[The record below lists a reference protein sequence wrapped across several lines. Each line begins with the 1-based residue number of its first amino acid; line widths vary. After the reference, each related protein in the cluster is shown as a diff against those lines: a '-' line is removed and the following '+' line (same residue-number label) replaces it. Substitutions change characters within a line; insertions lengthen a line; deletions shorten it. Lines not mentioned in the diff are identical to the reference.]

1 MKFVSTRNPDG
12 PAVSFA
18 EALFNGIAPDGGLY
32 HPVEEPDLRALVR
45 SLGEDASFVDCAA
58 ALIQGLFGEEHDAE
72 SARRLALK
80 AFPFQ
85 PELRSLGPGM
95 ELLELFH
102 GPSCAFKDFGASFL
116 AAAMEDE
123 LIRGAGR
130 SYVPE
135 GRAIILTAT
144 SGDTGSAVAQAFAGR
159 RNIDVV
165 ILYPS
170 GRVSPLQEK
179 QLTTLGGNILALEVQ
194 GSFDDCQRMVKE
206 AFADSRLT
214 DHLTLTSANSINVGR
229 LIPQSFYYVYAFAQL
244 KDREEDELVFC
255 VPSGNFGN
263 LTAGILAWH
272 WGMPVSGFIAATNA
286 NDVVP
291 RYLESGVFTPRP
303 SVRTLANA
311 MDVGN
316 PSNFERL
323 QHLFGDAGA
332 GTGAGTHPM
341 KGLLSARS
349 VSDAVIAA
357 TMKKTWETR
366 GELICP
372 HTAAGVYAAEKYL
385 EAERAE
391 NTLVVTLATAHPAKF
406 VEVCRNAVGIEPEMP
421 EQLAHIL
428 DRPKESVVVENT
440 VAALSRELLGRY
452 S

>member
-1 MKFVSTRNPDG
+1 MKFVSTRNPGG
-12 PAVSFA
+12 PTVSFP
-18 EALFNGIAPDGGLY
+18 EALFRGIAPDGGLY

-45 SLGEDASFVDCAA
+45 SLGEDASYVDCAA
-58 ALIQGLFGEEHDAE
+58 ALIEGLFGEDHDAE
-72 SARRLALK
+72 QARRLALK

-85 PELRSLGPGM
+85 PRLRSLGPGM

-116 AAAMEDE
+116 AATMEEE
-123 LIRGAGR
+123 LLRGGGE
-130 SYVPE
+130 SYIPA

-144 SGDTGSAVAQAFAGR
+144 SGDTGSAVAHAFAGR

-179 QLTTLGGNILALEVQ
+179 QLTTLGGNILALEVR

-206 AFADSRLT
+206 AFSDPDLAGR
-214 DHLTLTSANSINVGR
+214 LTLTSANSINVGR

-244 KDREEDELVFC
+244 REREEDELVFC

-291 RYLESGVFTPRP
+291 RFLETGVFTPRP
-303 SVRTLANA
+303 SVKTLANA

-323 QHLFGDAGA
+323 QHLFGGA
-332 GTGAGTHPM
+332 GSMPIR
-341 KGLLSARS
+341 GLLTGLS
-349 VSDAVIAA
+349 VPDAVIAA

-366 GELICP
+366 GELLCP
-372 HTAAGVYAAEKYL
+372 HTAAGVYAAQTFL
-385 EAERAE
+385 DAERAE

-406 VEVCRNAVGIEPEMP
+406 VEVCREAVGVEPEIP
-421 EQLAHIL
+421 ERLACL
-428 DRPKESVVVENT
+428 LERPKQSVLVDNT
-440 VAALSRELLGRY
+440 LHALSRELLNRFT
-452 S
+452 